1 MLDQTPIHMAAKKD
15 KKLTPMMA
23 QYMAMRRSLPDDVVL
38 FFRLGD
44 FYEMFFEDAQR
55 AASTLNI
62 ALTKRHDV
70 PMCGFP
76 YHAAQGYIAKLVR
89 AGIRVA
95 IGEQTSTPV
104 QGQLV
109 EREISQIISA
119 GTVDDINLLD
129 GARHNY
135 LASICC
141 IGKRYGLACADHST
155 GEFTVSEFS
164 DKMQLE
170 DELKRLSPSEIIIP
184 DDQISQLGDV
194 AHCMP
199 YDGYAYIPEQA
210 QHQLKEQ
217 FKVQSFDGF
226 GCSEM
231 TAATSAALS

>member
-1 MLDQTPIHMAAKKD
+1 MAAKKD

-23 QYMAMRRSLPDDVVL
+23 QYTAMRRSLPDDVVL

-76 YHAAQGYIAKLVR
+76 HHSAQAYIAKLVR

-95 IGEQTSTPV
+95 LGEQITTPV

-129 GARHNY
+129 DTRNNY
-135 LASICC
+135 LASVCY
-141 IGKRYGLACADHST
+141 IGKRYGLACADHTT
-155 GEFTVSEFS
+155 GEFTVSEFP

-170 DELKRLSPSEIIIP
+170 DEIKRLSPSEIIIP
-184 DDQISQLGDV
+184 DDQINQLGDI
-194 AHCMP
+194 AH
-199 YDGYAYIPEQA
+199 
-210 QHQLKEQ
+210 
-217 FKVQSFDGF
+217 
-226 GCSEM
+226 
-231 TAATSAALS
+231 